1 MPRFTTNLLQNGNNI
16 GIVIPDAVVA
26 ELGGKRVP
34 VLITLNGTYSYR
46 NTTAVMGGLNLVGLS
61 AEHRAASGL
70 GGGDAVEVTIVRDD
84 EPREVEVPP
93 PLALALA
100 EDSDATAAWN
110 RLSYS
115 RRKEYARAI
124 ADAKGDDT
132 RARRVGKTIADLR
145 GVS

>member
-1 MPRFTTNLLQNGNNI
+1 MPRFTTNLLQNGNNV

-26 ELGGKRVP
+26 E
-34 VLITLNGTYSYR
+34 
-46 NTTAVMGGLNLVGLS
+46 
-61 AEHRAASGL
+61 L